1 MKRLVL
7 DHGYVEV
14 KEVMGTD
21 AFLAECARMSTDTVA
36 SEEAN
41 QRLVK
46 RLIRD
51 RHTSPIEFGQ
61 IVVEVMMPIF
71 VMRQWVRH
79 RTGAFNEFSGRY
91 SVFPDIFYIP
101 EVERIQYQSTFNKQG
116 SADAMPLEEALHW
129 QQVMRDESEDQYS
142 KYTAKVASGMTRELA
157 RINLGTN
164 YYTKVRWTVN
174 LHNLFH
180 FIRLR
185 EDAHAQWEVQQYAQ
199 IMHEICREYFP
210 VATKAFEDHIQ
221 NTVSVS
227 NDTMEFLLCA
237 LKGAVM
243 EDGWKE
249 EDGWGDFSDN
259 PELRDL
265 LLKFGVMSRE

>member
-1 MKRLVL
+1 MKIPVL

-14 KEVMGTD
+14 VRHMGD
-21 AFLAECARMSTDTVA
+21 DSFLAECARMSTDTVA

-41 QRLVK
+41 QRLVQ

-61 IVVEVMMPIF
+61 IVVEVAMPIF

-91 SVFPDIFYIP
+91 SEFPDVYYVP
-101 EVERIQYQSTFNKQG
+101 ELSRIQYQSTFNKQG
-116 SADAMPLEEALHW
+116 SAEAMPEDVARSIQETIIGSSNEAYAEYANMVKQGL
-129 QQVMRDESEDQYS
+129 
-142 KYTAKVASGMTRELA
+142 TRELA
-157 RINLGTN
+157 RIVLPVNF
-164 YYTKVRWTVN
+164 YTKVRWTVN

-180 FIRLR
+180 FLKLR
-185 EDAHAQWEVQQYAQ
+185 EDAHAQWEVQQFANA
-199 IMHEICREYFP
+199 MHEIARQYFP
-210 VATKAFEDHIQ
+210 VAVKAYEDHVQ

-227 NDTMEFLLCA
+227 GPMAEILVRCA
-237 LKGAVM
+237 AQALPMTAK
-243 EDGWKE
+243 DL
-249 EDGWGDFSDN
+249 

-265 LLKFGVMSRE
+265 MHKFGVTTDAD